1 MYSIRNQR
9 LLLAIMICSIVFLL
23 SGCNMHMASE
33 LSSDDLARAGR
44 QSNTNTGLLLA
55 HISTRMPAA
64 QTNCPT
70 TSPARAA
77 LIAPLVIGKQ
87 QNLVYTYNTSSAAM
101 LLRYDTSSRQKTTIL
116 SLDNVTISD
125 AQLSTDGQF
134 VLFATQVAN
143 RLAIQMIRIDGQ
155 GLQTLYC
162 APDNGARINFID
174 NLLWSPDQQSI
185 VFRTPGATGTPPDPI
200 IQLLHMN
207 TGQLQTVMSTRNH
220 TSYIPRAWLSN
231 TQLYMQGY
239 STNDGV
245 PPHDVYLFDI
255 QSRNIKHIAL
265 IRGYGW
271 DLSLTTNRNELLL
284 SQSGATPPQGQP
296 LPPGIISAQ
305 PATGGRLHVVY
316 ASHVHAVTQ
325 VRSIS
330 ATTLL
335 FVLGGRS
342 ASGEQDGLWKI
353 NTDGSGLMLLTRD
366 GKLLSDQHTVWSCIS
381 RDGRMY
387 AAIGYDYIPGSDKVL
402 TRVVYGPLSGGPST
416 LAAIAQA
423 GESAEIVG
431 WTLM

>member
-1 MYSIRNQR
+1 MYPIRSQR
-9 LLLAIMICSIVFLL
+9 LLLAIMICSIAFLL
-23 SGCNMHMASE
+23 SACNTSMASE
-33 LSSDDLARAGR
+33 LSRNELARTSR
-44 QSNTNTGLLLA
+44 QSNINTSLVRE
-55 HISTRMPAA
+55 HISRRMPAT

-70 TSPARAA
+70 TRPARAA
-77 LIAPLVIGKQ
+77 LIAHLAIGKQ
-87 QNLVYTYNTSSAAM
+87 QNLVYTYNTSSAGI
-101 LLRYDTSSRQKTTIL
+101 LRRYNTSSGQKTTIL
-116 SLDNVTISD
+116 SLDNATISD

-134 VLFATQVAN
+134 ILFATQVAN

-162 APDNGARINFID
+162 APDNGASINFID

-185 VFRTPGATGTPPDPI
+185 VFRTPGTTGTPLSPI
-200 IQLLHMN
+200 IQLLHVN
-207 TGQLQTVMSTRNH
+207 TGQLQTIMSTKNH
-220 TSYIPRAWLSN
+220 TSYIPRAWFSN
-231 TQLYMQGY
+231 TRLYTQGY
-239 STNDGV
+239 STNDGI

-255 QSRNIKHIAL
+255 QSRSIKHIAL
-265 IRGYGW
+265 IQGYGW
-271 DLSLTTNRNELLL
+271 DLSLTTSRNELLL
-284 SQSGATPPQGQP
+284 SQSSATPPQGQP
-296 LPPGIISAQ
+296 LPPSIISIQ
-305 PATGGRLHVVY
+305 PATGGRLRVIY

-335 FVLGGRS
+335 FVLGGRF

-387 AAIGYDYIPGSDKVL
+387 AAIGYDYTPGSDKML

-416 LAAIAQA
+416 LAAITQA

-431 WTLM
+431 WTVL